1 MSPGNLDFVHESL
14 PMRVVFRA
22 GSAGTAVAGEADR
35 LGLGRVLVVSGR
47 HGLDTARAVADSL
60 GAACAGVHPGA
71 VMHVPVEVADE
82 AVEVALGVDADGLV
96 AVGGGSA
103 VGLGK
108 AVALRTGLPLIAVP
122 TTYSGSEMT
131 PVWGLTEDGVKR
143 TGRDPRVL
151 PRSVVYDPELTVSMP
166 PALSATSGV
175 NAMAHAVEALYAP
188 DATPIVSLMAEEGVR
203 ALAGALPRV
212 VEDPAAP
219 GARADALYGAWLCGA
234 CLGATTMGLHHKLAH
249 VLGGSFGLPH
259 SETHTV
265 LLPYVLAFNAP
276 ATPATSAALR
286 RALATDDP
294 AAALHDLGGRLGA
307 PRSLA
312 DLGLTRADLN
322 RAAEIAT
329 AAPYANPRPALA
341 DDVRAILTAAYEGD
355 PPPPA
360 L

>member
-1 MSPGNLDFVHESL
+1 MNPGGRDFVHDSL

-22 GSAGTAVAGEADR
+22 GSATTAVAGEADR
-35 LGLGRVLVVSGR
+35 LGLRRVMVVSGR

-60 GAACAGVHPGA
+60 GATCAGVHPGA
-71 VMHVPVEVADE
+71 VMHVPVKVADE
-82 AVEVALGVDADGLV
+82 AVEVARELDADGLV

-131 PVWGLTEDGVKR
+131 SVWGLTEDGVKR
-143 TGRDPRVL
+143 TGRDARVL

-203 ALAGALPRV
+203 ALADALPRV
-212 VEDPAAP
+212 VAGPADPE
-219 GARADALYGAWLCGA
+219 ARADALYGAWLCGA

-249 VLGGSFGLPH
+249 VLGGTFNLPH

-265 LLPYVLAFNAP
+265 LLPYVLAFNSAAAP
-276 ATPATSAALR
+276 GASAALR
-286 RALATDDP
+286 RALSTDDP
-294 AAALHDLGGRLGA
+294 AAALYTLGGRLGA

-312 DLGLTRADLN
+312 ALGLGRTDIERAV
-322 RAAEIAT
+322 EIAT
-329 AAPYANPRPALA
+329 AAPYANPRPVLA
-341 DDVRAILTAAYEGD
+341 EDVRTLLTAAYEGA
-355 PPPPA
+355 PPSA